1 MLEIIVQS
9 ASMVFTWQA
18 LIFMCLGVGVGLALG
33 AIPGLGP
40 SIGIGVLLPITF
52 GVEPVAAM
60 ILLIGLY
67 KGSLLG
73 GSISAILLNTPG
85 TAGAAA
91 TVIDGYPM
99 HQRGEGK
106 KALQGAILSSGF
118 ADIISDLFLIAGSIS
133 LARLALLFG
142 PPELFWII
150 AVALILTATLAGDSM
165 WKGFLSM
172 GIGLLIGSVGVDPVI
187 GTPRLGI
194 GSTMGRLQSLEM
206 VAVLIGIFAISEILI
221 NLNSLDKDNQK
232 GRSSH
237 HSMSGGS
244 LTKQDIKESLKSFWI
259 GTGIGTA
266 VGVLPGLGASAAG
279 FLSYSVSK
287 SAYGGKTKDGY
298 FGEGVLP
305 GVIAAEAGNSAV
317 SGANMLPMFLL
328 GIPGSSVAALLL
340 AGLRL
345 QGIAPGPGVFRDHG
359 DVIYAIFFALII
371 ANIINM
377 LFAGALVKP
386 LIWTLKRDPRI
397 IYPIVLFVCLTG
409 VYSINNRMLDVA
421 VMIGIGFFAYGMKKC
436 QIPVAPMAMSFILA
450 GRLER
455 GFRRALQTT
464 TGDWSIFLES
474 NISKAGFVL
483 CLIAIGLV
491 ARQKIKHKH
500 KAERQVHS

>member
-1 MLEIIVQS
+1 MLEIVVQS

-18 LIFMCLGVGVGLALG
+18 MMFMCMGVAVGLALG

-40 SIGIGVLLPITF
+40 SIGIGVLLPLTF

-99 HQRGEGK
+99 HQKGEGK

-118 ADIISDLFLIAGSIS
+118 ADIASDLFLIAGSIS

-142 PPELFWII
+142 PPEFFWII

-194 GSTMGRLQSLEM
+194 GSTMGRLQGLEM
-206 VAVLIGIFAISEILI
+206 VAVLIGIFAISEIMM
-221 NLNSLDKDNQK
+221 NLNALQK
-232 GRSSH
+232 NEGKT
-237 HSMSGGS
+237 MLGKETVSGGS
-244 LTKQDIKESLKSFWI
+244 LTKEDIKESMKSFWI

-266 VGVLPGLGASAAG
+266 IGVLPGLGASAAG

-287 SAYGGKTKDGY
+287 SAYGGKTKNGS

-305 GVIAAEAGNSAV
+305 GVVSAEAGNSAV

-371 ANIINM
+371 ANLINM

-386 LIWTLKRDPRI
+386 LIWSLRRDPRI
-397 IYPIVLFVCLTG
+397 LYPIVLFVCMTG

-421 VMIGIGFFAYGMKKC
+421 VMTGIGVLAYAMKKC
-436 QIPVAPMAMSFILA
+436 RIPVAPMAMSFILA

-455 GFRRALQTT
+455 GFRRALQTS
-464 TGDWSIFLES
+464 TGDWSIFVES
-474 NISKAGFVL
+474 NISKAGLIL
-483 CLIAIGLV
+483 CMIAIGLV
-491 ARQKIKHKH
+491 AWQKIKEKD
-500 KAERQVHS
+500 KREKEASL